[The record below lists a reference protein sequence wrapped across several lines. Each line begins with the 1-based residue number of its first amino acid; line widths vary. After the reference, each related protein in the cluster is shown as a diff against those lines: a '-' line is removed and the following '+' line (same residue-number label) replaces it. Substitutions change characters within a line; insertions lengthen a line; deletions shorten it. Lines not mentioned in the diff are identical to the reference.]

1 MNITSAAGI
10 ISLLDENQTEL
21 KVFALKKLDNIVN
34 EFWAEI
40 SEAIEKIEVLY
51 EDKGFPQRHLAALVA
66 SKVYYHLGSFEDS
79 LTYALG
85 ASELFDVTKSSEYV
99 ETIIS
104 KSIDHYTKLRKQPE
118 DSEHVDERLEAIV
131 NRMFQRCFDDGQYRQ
146 AVGIALETRRMDI
159 FEKAIVSSDD
169 VPGMLAYSAKVA
181 MTLVQNR
188 AFQDEVLRALV
199 RLYRNLTTPDY
210 VNMCQCLIFL
220 DDAQSVADVLLR
232 LLEGSGDSTLM
243 AYQIAFDLYE
253 SATQQFLT
261 RVLQALRTLG
271 GGGAGAASGATESA
285 AAPAEGEK
293 EKKAEPAAKDQAGS
307 EAPEAAATAAA
318 DPQGAPAPAKEENP
332 HASQLDK
339 LATILSGEVTIG
351 LHLQFLIRSN
361 HTDLLILKQTKDA
374 VRNSV
379 CHTATVIANSLMHC
393 GTTSDLFLRDNLEWL
408 ARATNWAKFTATAS
422 LGVIHKGHEK
432 EALHLMSQYL
442 PKESGP
448 GSGYTEG
455 GGLYALGLIHANHG
469 AAITD
474 YLLSQLKDATNE
486 IVRHGG
492 CLGLGLAAM
501 STHREDIYEQ
511 LKFTLYQDDA
521 VAGEAAGIAMGLVM
535 LGSNSRTALDD
546 MVAYAQ
552 ETQHEKILR
561 GLAVGI
567 ALVLYGRLEEAD
579 PLIETLSKDKDPLLR
594 RSAMHALAM
603 AYCGTGNNR
612 AVRSLLHV
620 AVSDVNDDV
629 RRAAVEALGFILFRS
644 PEQCPGVV
652 SLLSESYNP
661 NVRYGSAMALGISCA
676 GTGNKEA
683 LSLLEPMTNDP
694 VNYVRQGAL
703 IASALILIQQTEAT
717 CPKVKDFR
725 QLYHKVVSD
734 KHDDVMAKLGAIL
747 AQGILDA
754 GGRNVTVALTSCTG
768 HVNMAGVVGM
778 LVFTQF
784 WYWFPLAHFLSLSL
798 SPSCLVALTGELR
811 MPRLQFRSGAKP
823 STFAYPPPLEEKK
836 EREREKVTTAVLS
849 ITAKARRREAHSGK
863 DSPASATATPENM
876 EVDEDTTAGAPATTT
891 TTTAAAA
898 TAGTT
903 TSTTASSGTAAAAS
917 TTAPASAV
925 ATAAPA
931 TVVVKKEEP
940 SATPTT
946 TAATATT
953 TAAATTAAAT
963 EEVKKE
969 GAEVPAGAE
978 AKTEAKAKPEPNF
991 ELLSNPARVVKPQL
1005 KLLSMPEG
1013 SRYKPIKEIT
1023 IGGIV
1028 MVADTKSNEDEE
1040 LVEPVSAGGPTA
1052 ENEEG
1057 DEPEPPE
1064 PFEYVDE

>member
-1 MNITSAAGI
+1 MVQSTMNITSAAGI
-10 ISLLDENQTEL
+10 ISLLEENQTEL
-21 KVFALKKLDNIVN
+21 KVFALKKLDNIVD

-51 EDKGFPQRHLAALVA
+51 EDNAFPERHLAALVA

-85 ASELFDVTKSSEYV
+85 ASELFDVTTSSEYV
-99 ETIIS
+99 QTIIS
-104 KSIDHYTKLRKQPE
+104 KSIDHYIKLRKQPE
-118 DSEHVDERLEAIV
+118 ESEGIDERLEAIV
-131 NRMFQRCFDDGQYRQ
+131 NRMFQRCFDDKQYRQ
-146 AVGIALETRRMDI
+146 AVGIALETRRMDM
-159 FEKAIVSSDD
+159 FEKAIVASKEI
-169 VPGMLAYSAKVA
+169 PGMLAYSANVA

-188 AFQDEVLRALV
+188 AFQDEVLRTLV
-199 RLYRNLTTPDY
+199 RLYKNLATPDY

-220 DDAQSVADVLLR
+220 DDARSVADVLLR
-232 LLEGSGDSTLM
+232 LLDGNAESTLM

-271 GGGAGAASGATESA
+271 GGAAI
-285 AAPAEGEK
+285 AAPKTTVPAEALEAAEDAQDTK
-293 EKKAEPAAKDQAGS
+293 TEPAAEDQPADD
-307 EAPEAAATAAA
+307 AA
-318 DPQGAPAPAKEENP
+318 DKEKSP
-332 HASQLDK
+332 RAGQLDK

-432 EALHLMSQYL
+432 EALHLMSSYL

-469 AAITD
+469 ASITD
-474 YLLSQLKDATNE
+474 YLLSQLRDATNE

-492 CLGLGLAAM
+492 SLGLGLAAM

-511 LKFTLYQDDA
+511 LKHTLYQDDA

-535 LGSNSRTALDD
+535 LGSNSHSTLGD
-546 MVAYAQ
+546 MIAYAH

-561 GLAVGI
+561 GLSVGI

-579 PLIETLSKDKDPLLR
+579 TQIDALAKDKDALLR
-594 RSAMHALAM
+594 RSAMHAIAM
-603 AYCGTGNNR
+603 AYCGSGNNR
-612 AVRSLLHV
+612 AVRRLLHV

-629 RRAAVEALGFILFRS
+629 RRAAVEALGFILFRT

-754 GGRNVTVALTSCTG
+754 GGRNVTVALTSRTG
-768 HVNMAGVVGM
+768 HVNMAAVVGM

-784 WYWFPLAHFLSLSL
+784 WYWFPLAHFLSLAL
-798 SPSCLVALTGELR
+798 SPTCLVALTGELH
-811 MPRLQFRSGAKP
+811 MPRLQIRSGAKP

-849 ITAKARRREAHSGK
+849 ITAKARRREAHSSGK
-863 DSPASATATPENM
+863 ESPTPVATPETM
-876 EVDEDTTAGAPATTT
+876 EVDEEPATN
-891 TTTAAAA
+891 TAA
-898 TAGTT
+898 
-903 TSTTASSGTAAAAS
+903 
-917 TTAPASAV
+917 
-925 ATAAPA
+925 
-931 TVVVKKEEP
+931 VKKEEAP
-940 SATPTT
+940 
-946 TAATATT
+946 AAG
-953 TAAATTAAAT
+953 T
-963 EEVKKE
+963 EEAKKE
-969 GAEVPAGAE
+969 GTEAPAGTEAKAE
-978 AKTEAKAKPEPNF
+978 AKSEAKSETKSEAKSEVKAEAKPEAKAKPEPNF

-1005 KLLSMPEG
+1005 KVLTMPEG
-1013 SRYKPIKEIT
+1013 SRYRPIKDIT
-1023 IGGIV
+1023 IGGII
-1028 MVADTKSNEDEE
+1028 MVTDTKSSEEEE

-1052 ENEEG
+1052 ESDEG
-1057 DEPEPPE
+1057 DEPEAPE
-1064 PFEYVDE
+1064 PFEYPFDHD